1 MFNEKE
7 ILSESDTNEI
17 LLEELMG
24 LYGDELKRIAY
35 LYVNDISQSEDIVQ
49 EVFIS
54 CYKNFH
60 RFNKKSSYKT
70 WLYRITIN
78 KCKDYQRKWSF
89 RNIVYKPVI
98 STIKGLLTES
108 IHEEVEKQEQSNE
121 LVRLIAQL
129 PIKYKDVL
137 ILYYYKQMSLKEI
150 STINGLKMNTV
161 KSRLVRGRKLLKR
174 ELVERGIYD
183 E

>member
-1 MFNEKE
+1 M
-7 ILSESDTNEI
+7 
-17 LLEELMG
+17 
-24 LYGDELKRIAY
+24 
-35 LYVNDISQSEDIVQ
+35 
-49 EVFIS
+49 
-54 CYKNFH
+54 
-60 RFNKKSSYKT
+60 
-70 WLYRITIN
+70 
-78 KCKDYQRKWSF
+78 
-89 RNIVYKPVI
+89 
-98 STIKGLLTES
+98 
-108 IHEEVEKQEQSNE
+108 
-121 LVRLIAQL
+121 AQL

>member
-98 STIKGLLTES
+98 STIKGLL
-108 IHEEVEKQEQSNE
+108 IHEEVEKQ
-121 LVRLIAQL
+121 
-129 PIKYKDVL
+129 
-137 ILYYYKQMSLKEI
+137 
-150 STINGLKMNTV
+150 
-161 KSRLVRGRKLLKR
+161 
-174 ELVERGIYD
+174 
-183 E
+183 